1 MILSLITPPE
11 DPAVTL
17 SELKAHLRV
26 DHTDED
32 DLIAALGAAAE
43 GMLDGWRGVLG
54 RAIMPQEWRQEFAG
68 WGELSLA
75 LPDVESIEVT
85 YLDQAGAEQPASTS
99 ELRRTVA
106 GYVVVASGPD
116 AGRVFV
122 DMVCKMGPQHLAVV
136 RAAIKMIVSHW
147 FHHREAV
154 ASGGFSEVPLSANAL
169 IGTLR
174 WARL

>member
-11 DPAVTL
+11 SPAVTL
-17 SELKAHLRV
+17 SELKAHLRL

-54 RAIMPQEWRQEFAG
+54 RAIMPQEWRQEFAE

-85 YLDQAGAEQPASTS
+85 YLDQTGAEQPASAS
-99 ELRRTVA
+99 ELRRTVT

-116 AGRVFV
+116 TSRVFV
-122 DMVCKMGPQHLAVV
+122 NMVCKMGQQHLAVV
-136 RAAIKMIVSHW
+136 KAAIKMLVGHW
-147 FHHREAV
+147 YQNREAV
-154 ASGGFSEVPLSANAL
+154 STAMADVPLSARTL
-169 IGTLR
+169 IDTLCWR
-174 WARL
+174 RL